1 MCTKKCEEVACF
13 CTPMS
18 WNHHDTLTTYLG
30 KITLKLF
37 LPLNLP
43 PRIYEL
49 WRRNLYAG
57 SGVACVTFI
66 AFGGGATSL
75 LRATL
80 DQHLAHV
87 QVLTDPLTSASS
99 LGSFL
104 FYSLV
109 NCSRILEY
117 IFTMA
122 SKSHPPADGHLAK
135 PSSVLRSFM
144 HKRTASDGAALTS
157 ATTQKLP
164 SRSQLHDANRTPID
178 LANSRPLMEL
188 HQNQQ
193 NQSPSPKKTKA
204 SSRDDGHKSLHK
216 KTLSAISLK
225 SLAGKDTDKIAKSKD
240 KDSKP
245 SKQKK
250 TMNLG
255 NLLSRPKSLRN
266 LRKEAELDA
275 AQVVRDKEN
284 QRPNKPAQKDTS
296 SQPPP
301 IYAQFSSTHMASPV
315 SSSKALEDEINLYTP
330 REYYRTKQRDFYET
344 QAHVPTLNRRDV
356 GSQRAKSTYLP
367 NSFSLQDMSRRM
379 GGSSPRTSSE
389 LVEKKLEPN
398 RPSAEK
404 KSTPSEV
411 KSAKTNENRNPKFVG
426 GRSNVTQAASP
437 AVLDD
442 KDVDREFEAMLDRR
456 NIPEHQRGK
465 MRSLTL
471 LMKRDFIRQDCAEI
485 AAAQKSRPGT
495 NSSDSS
501 ADATYSTTNLP
512 EAKSKRPR
520 SLTFTLSRG
529 SGKDSSPTKKLK
541 PQAALGPHSRSN
553 SSESVPG
560 KSKSLAQ
567 SGAAAAQTLAAK
579 AKGHLS
585 DDFVLYLR
593 KVQKPE
599 SVEVGRLHKLRII
612 LRNETV
618 AWIEGFIGQGGMQ
631 EIVGL
636 LYRTMNVEWRYIE
649 FYPLKIRR

>member
-1 MCTKKCEEVACF
+1 
-13 CTPMS
+13 
-18 WNHHDTLTTYLG
+18 
-30 KITLKLF
+30 
-37 LPLNLP
+37 
-43 PRIYEL
+43 
-49 WRRNLYAG
+49 
-57 SGVACVTFI
+57 
-66 AFGGGATSL
+66 
-75 LRATL
+75 
-80 DQHLAHV
+80 
-87 QVLTDPLTSASS
+87 
-99 LGSFL
+99 
-104 FYSLV
+104 
-109 NCSRILEY
+109 
-117 IFTMA
+117 MA
-122 SKSHPPADGHLAK
+122 SKSYPPADGHLAK

-164 SRSQLHDANRTPID
+164 SRSQLQDANRTPID

-204 SSRDDGHKSLHK
+204 MSRDDGHKSLHK

-225 SLAGKDTDKIAKSKD
+225 SLAGRDTDKITKSKD

-250 TMNLG
+250 TTNLSS
-255 NLLSRPKSLRN
+255 LLSRPKSLRN

-284 QRPNKPAQKDTS
+284 QSPNKPAQNDTS

-330 REYYRTKQRDFYET
+330 REYYGTKQRDFYET
-344 QAHVPTLNRRDV
+344 QAHVPTLNPRDV

-389 LVEKKLEPN
+389 LVEKKLETK
-398 RPSAEK
+398 RPSAAV
-404 KSTPSEV
+404 V
-411 KSAKTNENRNPKFVG
+411 KPAKGNENRNPKVVG

-442 KDVDREFEAMLDRR
+442 RDVDREFEAMLDRR

-485 AAAQKSRPGT
+485 AAAQNSRPGT

-529 SGKDSSPTKKLK
+529 SSKDSSPTKKLK

-585 DDFVLYLR
+585 DDFVSYLR

-599 SVEVGRLHKLRII
+599 SVEVGRLHKLRIL

-636 LYRTMNVEWRYIE
+636 LYRTMNVEWRYVK
-649 FYPLKIRR
+649 FDPLKIQC